1 MSPADEGVSGRKT
14 PLGQMEVQLSKSLTR
29 TLYLIA
35 IIGFIVG
42 IVVGTIGASQ
52 TTVDATTGAASLTGT
67 GAILALVGVALYV
80 IAGILA
86 FVAWIGALIKTAQ
99 LQRWGWFVCLIV
111 FSGITML
118 IYIFAGP
125 ETRPTPA
132 AA

>member
-1 MSPADEGVSGRKT
+1 
-14 PLGQMEVQLSKSLTR
+14 LSKSLTR
-29 TLYLIA
+29 TLYLLA
-35 IIGFIVG
+35 ILGFIVG
-42 IVVGTIGASQ
+42 FVLTIVGASQ
-52 TTVDATTGAASLTGT
+52 TSTAADGTSTISGTGAAV
-67 GAILALVGVALYV
+67 ALVGVVLYA

-125 ETRPTPA
+125 ETSPNQVPA
-132 AA
+132 QVG

>member
-1 MSPADEGVSGRKT
+1 
-14 PLGQMEVQLSKSLTR
+14 MEVQLSKSLTR

-42 IVVGTIGASQ
+42 IVVTGIGASQ

>member
-1 MSPADEGVSGRKT
+1 M
-14 PLGQMEVQLSKSLTR
+14 SKSLTR
-29 TLYLIA
+29 TLYLLA
-35 IIGFIVG
+35 ILGFIVG
-42 IVVGTIGASQ
+42 FVLTIVGASQ
-52 TTVDATTGAASLTGT
+52 TSTAADGTSTISGTGAAV
-67 GAILALVGVALYV
+67 ALVGVVLYA

-125 ETRPTPA
+125 ETGPTPA

>member
-1 MSPADEGVSGRKT
+1 
-14 PLGQMEVQLSKSLTR
+14 MEIILSKSLSR

-35 IIGFIVG
+35 LVGFIVG
-42 IVVGTIGASQ
+42 IVVAGIGASQ
-52 TTVDATTGAASLTGT
+52 TTTAADGTATLTSTGAL
-67 GAILALVGVALYV
+67 LALVGLVLYV

-99 LQRWGWFVCLIV
+99 LQRWGWFVCLII

-125 ETRPTPA
+125 ETAKEQVPA
-132 AA
+132 AVR

>member
-1 MSPADEGVSGRKT
+1 M
-14 PLGQMEVQLSKSLTR
+14 SKSLSR

-35 IIGFIVG
+35 IVGFIIGLVIAG
-42 IVVGTIGASQ
+42 VGASQ
-52 TTVDATTGAASLTGT
+52 TTTAADGTTTLTGT
-67 GAILALVGVALYV
+67 GATLALVGLALYV

-99 LQRWGWFVCLIV
+99 LQRWGWFVCLII

-125 ETRPTPA
+125 ETAPNQVPA
-132 AA
+132 RVG